1 SLHGAES
8 DYGVVI
14 ADEKVD
20 AAATAALRE
29 SLRRAHPP
37 SGAHFDFGPER
48 EAYERQWTPAAY
60 NAMTEILAGLPVH
73 WRFFVKAR
81 IFDAMNASASGG
93 EQTVRDAFAAIA
105 KAHPQIG
112 AGA

>member
-1 SLHGAES
+1 
-8 DYGVVI
+8 
-14 ADEKVD
+14 
-20 AAATAALRE
+20 
-29 SLRRAHPP
+29 
-37 SGAHFDFGPER
+37 
-48 EAYERQWTPAAY
+48 
-60 NAMTEILAGLPVH
+60 MTEILAGLPVH